1 MDSVIALIARW
12 ESLGRRALPQRYPR
26 GVQLAL
32 SVALLLLVG
41 GALLRDLMYL
51 RSVPG
56 MIPIDD
62 VFAYECYARAFWHGT
77 RALADGPLIQ
87 YCGDHRWLFWTA
99 PPQAFHTLPREYPA
113 PSLALFSLP
122 LLWPFASYSMTYM
135 VLLAVVVFSVTAYLV
150 VRRLL
155 LCAAAFALYV
165 LVGGW
170 ATALARYDLVPGVL
184 VLVALILAERSRYIP
199 AYLMLAAAALL
210 KVYPGFVALVLALQ
224 QWGAGGA
231 FPRRAAAVFSL
242 AILAGLL
249 PGALLNPSGFL
260 GPLSYNGIRPPQIES
275 IPGSLLWLS
284 GKIGGDVHV
293 RLTYHSVNVLGTLA
307 GPVSWIATLLFIA
320 GVALVCLRAWR
331 GQDSLGRSFVLVL
344 LVMLSTSKLLSP
356 QYLLWLFPV
365 VAYVEGLR
373 LRWLAVALLTV
384 LIYPYGYGLDLSI
397 VRLPD
402 HPLFMSAILARNA
415 VLVAVTIAYLTVPK
429 QVSTV
434 DQAPAPNRDP
444 RRLQPRHTLVST

>member
-184 VLVALILAERSRYIP
+184 VLAALIL
-199 AYLMLAAAALL
+199 
-210 KVYPGFVALVLALQ
+210 
-224 QWGAGGA
+224 
-231 FPRRAAAVFSL
+231 
-242 AILAGLL
+242 
-249 PGALLNPSGFL
+249 
-260 GPLSYNGIRPPQIES
+260 
-275 IPGSLLWLS
+275 
-284 GKIGGDVHV
+284 
-293 RLTYHSVNVLGTLA
+293 
-307 GPVSWIATLLFIA
+307 
-320 GVALVCLRAWR
+320 
-331 GQDSLGRSFVLVL
+331 
-344 LVMLSTSKLLSP
+344 
-356 QYLLWLFPV
+356 
-365 VAYVEGLR
+365 
-373 LRWLAVALLTV
+373 
-384 LIYPYGYGLDLSI
+384 
-397 VRLPD
+397 
-402 HPLFMSAILARNA
+402 
-415 VLVAVTIAYLTVPK
+415 
-429 QVSTV
+429 
-434 DQAPAPNRDP
+434 
-444 RRLQPRHTLVST
+444 